1 MSKALTLGDS
11 TPQPPQP
18 PSQQPSSQPPSQQQR
33 RSYPRQW
40 RKPPFISNPMLRYS
54 LWVGALIYLVLALG
68 SLEINWVRLS
78 EGWQRGWVF
87 VKGFLTPD
95 FVSRS
100 RDIWQGL
107 VESLTMALTS
117 TVAGILISIPIA
129 VGAARNL
136 SPSWVYYGCRA
147 IIAISR
153 TLNEIIVAIFM
164 VALFGFGAFAGFLTL
179 TFATIGFLAK
189 LLAEEIE
196 EIQASQ
202 LEALRATG
210 AGFAQ
215 TLDFA
220 VLSQCLPRLVG
231 LSLYRLD
238 INFRESAVIGIVGAG
253 GIGGTLS
260 TAMDRYE
267 YSSAAAILLVI
278 IGIVMVAEYV
288 SSWIR
293 RKML

>member
-1 MSKALTLGDS
+1 MENSATSLKPAT
-11 TPQPPQP
+11 
-18 PSQQPSSQPPSQQQR
+18 
-33 RSYPRQW
+33 YPTQW
-40 RKPPFISNPMLRYS
+40 KKPPFISNPVVRY
-54 LWVGALIYLVLALG
+54 ALILGAIVYLVLAIG
-68 SLEINWVRLS
+68 SLEINWLRLS
-78 EGWQRGWVF
+78 QGWERAWVF

-95 FVSRS
+95 FTTRGA
-100 RDIWQGL
+100 DILQGMI
-107 VESLTMALTS
+107 ESLTMALTS
-117 TVAGILISIPIA
+117 TAAGIIISIPIA
-129 VGAARNL
+129 VGAAKNL
-136 SPSWVYYGCRA
+136 SPSWIYYICRGV
-147 IIAISR
+147 IALSR

-189 LLAEEIE
+189 LLAEDIE

-202 LEALRATG
+202 LEALKATG
-210 AGFAQ
+210 AGFLQ

-238 INFRESAVIGIVGAG
+238 INFRESAVIGIIGAG

-267 YSSAAAILLVI
+267 YSSAGAVLILI
-278 IGIVMVAEYV
+278 IAIVMIAEYS
-288 SSWIR
+288 SSWVR

>member
-1 MSKALTLGDS
+1 MNNLS
-11 TPQPPQP
+11 TSLMPPA
-18 PSQQPSSQPPSQQQR
+18 
-33 RSYPRQW
+33 YPTQW
-40 RKPPFISNPMLRYS
+40 KKPPFISNPVVRY
-54 LWVGALIYLVLALG
+54 ALIIGAIIYLILSIG
-68 SLEINWVRLS
+68 SLEINWLRLS
-78 EGWQRGWVF
+78 QGWERAWVF

-95 FVSRS
+95 FTTRGA
-100 RDIWQGL
+100 DIWQGMI
-107 VESLTMALTS
+107 ESLTMALTS
-117 TVAGILISIPIA
+117 TAAGIVISIPIA
-129 VGAARNL
+129 IGAAKNL
-136 SPSWVYYGCRA
+136 SPNWIYYICRG
-147 IIAISR
+147 IIALSR

-189 LLAEEIE
+189 LLAEDIE
-196 EIQASQ
+196 EIQVSQ
-202 LEALRATG
+202 LEALKATG
-210 AGFAQ
+210 AGFLQ

-220 VLSQCLPRLVG
+220 VLTQCLPRLVG

-238 INFRESAVIGIVGAG
+238 INFRESAVIGIIGAG

-267 YSSAAAILLVI
+267 YSSAAAVLILI
-278 IGIVMVAEYV
+278 IGIVMIAEYL

>member
-1 MSKALTLGDS
+1 MQNPATSLK
-11 TPQPPQP
+11 PPA
-18 PSQQPSSQPPSQQQR
+18 
-33 RSYPRQW
+33 YPTQW
-40 RKPPFISNPMLRYS
+40 KKPPFFSNPIFRYT
-54 LWVGALIYLVLALG
+54 LIIGSIVYLVLAIG
-68 SLEINWVRLS
+68 SLEINWLRLS
-78 EGWQRGWVF
+78 QGWDRAWVF
-87 VKGFLTPD
+87 IKGFLTPD
-95 FVSRS
+95 FSTRGA
-100 RDIWQGL
+100 DIWQGM

-117 TVAGILISIPIA
+117 TAAGIVISIPIA
-129 VGAARNL
+129 VGAAKNL
-136 SPSWVYYGCRA
+136 SPSWIYYICRS
-147 IIAISR
+147 IIALSR

-189 LLAEEIE
+189 LLAEDIE
-196 EIQASQ
+196 EIQTSQ
-202 LEALRATG
+202 LEALKATG
-210 AGFAQ
+210 AGFLQ
-215 TLDFA
+215 SLDFA

-238 INFRESAVIGIVGAG
+238 INFRESAVIGIIGAG

-267 YSSAAAILLVI
+267 YSSAGAVLILI
-278 IGIVMVAEYV
+278 IAIVMIAEYS

>member
-1 MSKALTLGDS
+1 MQNPATLLK
-11 TPQPPQP
+11 PPA
-18 PSQQPSSQPPSQQQR
+18 
-33 RSYPRQW
+33 YPTQW
-40 RKPPFISNPMLRYS
+40 KKPPFISNPILRYT
-54 LWVGALIYLVLALG
+54 LIIGAIVYLILAIG
-68 SLEINWVRLS
+68 SLDINWLRLS
-78 EGWQRGWVF
+78 QGWERAWVF

-95 FVSRS
+95 FTTRGT
-100 RDIWQGL
+100 DIRQGM

-117 TVAGILISIPIA
+117 TAAGIVISIPIA
-129 VGAARNL
+129 VGAAKNL
-136 SPSWVYYGCRA
+136 SPHWIYYICRA
-147 IIAISR
+147 IIALSR

-179 TFATIGFLAK
+179 AFATIGFLAK
-189 LLAEEIE
+189 LLAEDIE

-202 LEALRATG
+202 LDALKATG
-210 AGFAQ
+210 AGFLQ

-238 INFRESAVIGIVGAG
+238 INFRESAVIGIIGAG

-267 YSSAAAILLVI
+267 YSSAGAVLILIIAIVIFATVVISEWITMKVRQKLL
-278 IGIVMVAEYV
+278 
-288 SSWIR
+288 
-293 RKML
+293 